1 MVILFIAIGNVN
13 DLKILIKFSTLFL
26 SNEMYE
32 CMSVYLPEI
41 AYCTTHFIVEKNI
54 IILPLARR
62 EINIWYNPINWY
74 VGQKTNQ
81 SQFSS
86 IKSTT
91 LIFSILLILSIETSN
106 IKYSLDALSNFMQ
119 EMNLLSFTY

>member
-62 EINIWYNPINWY
+62 EISIWIPSHLL
-74 VGQKTNQ
+74 VCGPKKTPNQ
-81 SQFSS
+81 LFY
-86 IKSTT
+86 K
-91 LIFSILLILSIETSN
+91 
-106 IKYSLDALSNFMQ
+106 
-119 EMNLLSFTY
+119 